1 MGCST
6 VGILTSISGDG
17 KAEDLGN
24 VAEAQAEE
32 EILPASA
39 ELNGPMVMG
48 SQ

>member
-6 VGILTSISGDG
+6 VGILTSISGDDE
-17 KAEDLGN
+17 AEDLGN

-32 EILPASA
+32 EIRPANA
-39 ELNGPMVMG
+39 ELNGPLVMG